1 MGCGLST
8 LSRNPLIPVTHQFR
22 ELSEI
27 MKKLTLALV
36 GTLLTIGVG
45 ACQNPARTSTEAP
58 DSTAAA
64 PESVEKPAA
73 QTNQND
79 ATSELRRRQLNADIR
94 AIEERSQAAGGNK
107 ADNDLKSQVRSKL
120 EANLPASALAVDA
133 KDGAI
138 TVTGSVVDEA
148 QLQKIEPLAKEISGV
163 TSVTINATISVA
175 TPEPPKPGSDEP
187 IKVQTNTP

>member
-1 MGCGLST
+1 MSA
-8 LSRNPLIPVTHQFR
+8 IPQFR

-27 MKKLTLALV
+27 MKKFTFALV
-36 GTLLTIGVG
+36 GAMLAIGVG

-64 PESVEKPAA
+64 PESVDKPAA

-79 ATSELRRRQLNADIR
+79 ATSELRRKQLNADIR
-94 AIEERSQAAGGNK
+94 AHEQRSEMTGGNK
-107 ADNDLKSQVRSKL
+107 ADDDLKSQVRSKL

-138 TVTGSVVDEA
+138 TVTGSVVNEA

-163 TSVTINATISVA
+163 TSVTINATVA
-175 TPEPPKPGSDEP
+175 VSTPAPPAPGSDEP